1 MALSL
6 LPGETKSRRFVRLYL
21 PRVLAYI
28 AHARTESHLA
38 KHDKY
43 HMSTIVPSCPNGLLI
58 ARGHRA
64 DGASLVRFL
73 NDCFR

>member
-1 MALSL
+1 MVLSL
-6 LPGETKSRRFVRLYL
+6 LPAETRSRRFVQRYL
-21 PRVLAYI
+21 PKVLAYI
-28 AHARTESHLA
+28 ANARAESHLA

-43 HMSTIVPSCPNGLLI
+43 HMSRIIPSCPNGLLI
-58 ARGHRA
+58 ARGHCA